1 MNVLTAMEK
10 RKSVRAYKPGKVEQE
25 KLDTLVEAANSAPIF
40 GEIHITVVENSS
52 LLNEINDAALKQMKN
67 SGNDFLV
74 KRASMEGYN
83 PLYGAPVLILLSAP
97 NGNDS
102 NGSNMANVSCAAE
115 NILIAATEL
124 ELGSCYVMAPLLAL
138 SDHDLFQR
146 MNIPQGYVPLCGV
159 LVGYADVANTAFT
172 HERPKKENVTY
183 LR

>member
-1 MNVLTAMEK
+1 MNVLTAIEK

-97 NGNDS
+97 KS
-102 NGSNMANVSCAAE
+102 RFIKQR
-115 NILIAATEL
+115 ILE
-124 ELGSCYVMAPLLAL
+124 S
-138 SDHDLFQR
+138 SQ
-146 MNIPQGYVPLCGV
+146 
-159 LVGYADVANTAFT
+159 
-172 HERPKKENVTY
+172 
-183 LR
+183 